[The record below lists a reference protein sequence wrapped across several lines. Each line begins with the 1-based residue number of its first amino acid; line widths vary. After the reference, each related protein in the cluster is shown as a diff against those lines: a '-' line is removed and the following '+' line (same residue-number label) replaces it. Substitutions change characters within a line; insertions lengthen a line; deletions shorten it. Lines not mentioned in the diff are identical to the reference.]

1 MSNYAESKNQI
12 EAIRNK
18 DEIMFRMAISHL
30 MDVGIRHLSEDNVTQ
45 CCEEIMKQ
53 DDSHSFMT
61 NEFQCDLVKMAGRL
75 AKIDHLHLLNYIS
88 KEVYYDVGDNQLSYN
103 RVTELLNECM
113 YHIEDNR
120 FLSDKDV
127 LYMFREIGFT
137 DDEIELLGYEYLLK
151 ESAELISDDEK
162 E

>member
-18 DEIMFRMAISHL
+18 DEMMFRMAISHL
-30 MDVGIRHLSEDNVTQ
+30 MDVGIRHLSEDKVAQ

-61 NEFQCDLVKMAGRL
+61 NKYQCDLVKMAGEL
-75 AKIDHLHLLNYIS
+75 AKIDHIHLLNYIS
-88 KEVYYDVGDNQLSYN
+88 KEIYYDVGDNQLSYN
-103 RVTELLNECM
+103 RVTELLKECM
-113 YHIEDNR
+113 SHIEYNH
-120 FLSDKDV
+120 FLSAEDV
-127 LYMFREIGFT
+127 LHMFWEIGFI

-151 ESAELISDDEK
+151 EEEEK
-162 E
+162 